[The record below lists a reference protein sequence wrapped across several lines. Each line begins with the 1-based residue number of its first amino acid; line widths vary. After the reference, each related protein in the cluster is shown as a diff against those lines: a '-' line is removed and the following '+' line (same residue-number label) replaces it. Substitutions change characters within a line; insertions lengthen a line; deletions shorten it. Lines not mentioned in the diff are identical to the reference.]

1 MDPQEPQAA
10 PSAIVIPDYV
20 TQPLSQDEQARRQTM
35 ANAWKAYKGRF
46 DPPLKKKDGKS
57 AAKENT
63 LSNRCAPIVNTGRD
77 FLFGEKIAFEVGDP
91 DDDDS
96 DVVIVDA
103 EAANKALCA
112 AWGDDDDKM
121 TLLGKIAMNGAI
133 CGHEFVRILPNP
145 YPRHAPR
152 LVNIDPQ
159 SVTMIVDDDD
169 CETVYAYIIE
179 YTVNLSKSVTI
190 TKRLSIWRVDPDGL
204 AVTEGGYDPDSTW
217 MMQAFEKRGE
227 NGKLQPVDD
236 PIEWPYPFAPI
247 VDAQNLPNP
256 NEAYGLSDLPPE
268 LIGINESLNF
278 SQSNTA
284 KILKFHAHPKT
295 IVTGADAAQV
305 QAAVEDVTCLPE
317 GADAKLLEMHGDL
330 ASSMAFQ
337 DNLRS
342 DMDEQSA
349 VPAVALGR
357 IRDLP
362 LGNISGVAIQILYRP
377 LVQKTTIKRR
387 LYGKLIREV
396 CRRVLTVMGVME
408 YDPYLPIEIHW
419 PDLLP
424 VDDMAAAQTAMAL
437 DQLGVS
443 KETLLTRLGF
453 DAKAELAKNADEAAQ
468 AMKNFGR
475 GQGLPPQQP
484 PQTPNSQQD
493 NSQEKEPA
501 SQNGNAE

>member
-1 MDPQEPQAA
+1 MEPQAA

-20 TQPLSQDEQARRQTM
+20 TAPLSQGEIARRQVM
-35 ANAWKAYKGRF
+35 AYAWRAYKGQF
-46 DPPLKKKDGKS
+46 EPPLKKKDGKS

-77 FLFGEKIAFEVGDP
+77 FLFGDKIAFDVGDP

-96 DVVIVDA
+96 EVITVDA
-103 EAANKALCA
+103 EAANKALAA

-133 CGHEFVRILPNP
+133 CGHQFVRILPNP
-145 YPRHAPR
+145 DPRHAPR

-159 SVTMIVDDDD
+159 TVTMIVDDDD

-179 YTVNLSKSVTI
+179 YTVQLSKANSI
-190 TKRLSIWRVDPDGL
+190 TKRLSVWRVDPDGM

-217 MMQAFEKRGE
+217 MMQAFEKRGDA
-227 NGKLQPVDD
+227 GKLLPIDD

-295 IVTGADAAQV
+295 FIIGAEASQV
-305 QAAVEDVTCLPE
+305 QTGVEDMPCLPE
-317 GADAKLLEMHGDL
+317 DAEVQLVEMHGDL

-362 LGNISGVAIQILYRP
+362 IGNMSGVAIQILYRP
-377 LVQKTTIKRR
+377 LIQKTTIKRR
-387 LYGKLIREV
+387 LYGRLIREV
-396 CRRVLTVMGVME
+396 CRRVLTVMRVME

-453 DAKAELAKNADEAAQ
+453 DANAELAKNADEAAQ
-468 AMKNFGR
+468 AMKNFGK
-475 GQGLPPQQP
+475 GQGLPPPMP
-484 PQTPNSQQD
+484 PQ
-493 NSQEKEPA
+493 EKNGQ
-501 SQNGNAE
+501 QNGAQKSDTQPGDDNGNTE